1 MQLDGQTFL
10 RLTEVAGTLLT
21 FDIEAT
27 SLNGDY
33 GSVLVMTGK
42 RYGQKPI
49 SYRID
54 QAGKDRAVVKAA
66 KEMLEDADA
75 WISYYGKGFDV
86 LMLNARLMRWGLK
99 PLEKRPHLDMYW
111 QLKSKVKISRR
122 SQGHYLSW
130 LNVEDKDGGAQR
142 KMGVSADVW
151 AQVSSNPRK
160 YMPEMVRRCESDV
173 RGLEALYDRTKAFIQ
188 DVTK

>member
-1 MQLDGQTFL
+1 MQLDAQTFL
-10 RLTEVAGTLLT
+10 RLTEKAGTLLT
-21 FDIEAT
+21 FDTEAT

-33 GSVLVMTGK
+33 GSLLCITGK

-49 SYRID
+49 TIRIE
-54 QAGKDRAVVKAA
+54 QAGKDRHVAKAA
-66 KEMLEDADA
+66 KEMLESADA
-75 WISYYGKGFDV
+75 WVSYYGKGYDV
-86 LMLNARLMRWGLK
+86 LMINARLMRWGLA
-99 PLEKRPHLDMYW
+99 PLEKRPHIDLYFT
-111 QLKSKVKISRR
+111 LKSKVKISRR

-130 LNVEDKDGGAQR
+130 LSVEDKDGGEQR

-173 RGLEALYDRTKAFIQ
+173 RGLEALYDRTKSFIA
-188 DVTK
+188 DVTR